1 MAPCID
7 LKIFEFF
14 VRYAAAIVL
23 VVLAF
28 FLIWLVTIIDII
40 TSDFNNN
47 VNKIIWFLFVMMLA
61 PVGVPLYFFIGRS
74 QKSSTVE
81 DYDSGS
87 RYRDSR
93 RE

>member
-1 MAPCID
+1 MAPCTD
-7 LKIFEFF
+7 LKIFELFA
-14 VRYAAAIVL
+14 RYTAAIVL
-23 VVLAF
+23 VLIAF

-47 VNKIIWFLFVMMLA
+47 TNKIIWFFFVMMLA

-74 QKSSTVE
+74 QKSSTGE
-81 DYDSGS
+81 EYEGGT
-87 RYRDSR
+87 RYRDSG

>member
-7 LKIFEFF
+7 LKIFELF

-23 VVLAF
+23 VVIAF

-47 VNKIIWFLFVMMLA
+47 ANKIIWFFFVMMLA

-74 QKSSTVE
+74 QKSSTGE
-81 DYDSGS
+81 EYESGT
-87 RYRDSR
+87 RYRDR
-93 RE
+93 GKE

>member
-1 MAPCID
+1 MTPGLD
-7 LKIFEFF
+7 LKIFELFAC
-14 VRYAAAIVL
+14 YAAAIVL
-23 VVLAF
+23 VVIAF

-47 VNKIIWFLFVMMLA
+47 ANKIIWFFFVMMLA

-74 QKSSTVE
+74 QKVSTGE
-81 DYDSGS
+81 GYESGT
-87 RYRDSR
+87 RYRDSG